1 MRSNDQ
7 ESEENTTDQVAMK
20 IALGFMV
27 MFLIAHFT
35 TLESVEEFGWGI
47 SISIGIFSATACFA
61 MVYYPLRWILSPRRI
76 WNRLF
81 NWASV
86 KLRGNKT
93 KHLSREPRIENSS
106 DIRSSSRPDESIP
119 ALEETPD
126 WYSGEEPWE
135 GTYIDGDDNRK
146 IAETRIK
153 LSYQDGSGKLSDR
166 VVRVGGYDPNH
177 HSGMMIGYCELRTA
191 TRTFR
196 FSRVRE
202 AIDLETGE
210 CIDDLRTYFDN
221 KYAVSPY
228 RTRDELE
235 EEYFEVLLSVFYV
248 AKADGYYREP
258 EKIIIR
264 NYCRE
269 LVNNRDLPD
278 KVIDPVFH
286 YLEPPSLHRFKI
298 AVGRSVSHKS
308 VNNDRFYEVCRD
320 IVGTQDK
327 VTLGEREALDY
338 IKNRL

>member
-1 MRSNDQ
+1 MGSNDQ
-7 ESEENTTDQVAMK
+7 QFEENTTDQVAMK

-27 MFLIAHFT
+27 LYLILILKG
-35 TLESVEEFGWGI
+35 LESTEDVGWGFFVFM
-47 SISIGIFSATACFA
+47 GIFSAAVSFV
-61 MVYYPLRWILSPRRI
+61 MIYYPLRWILSPRRI
-76 WNRLF
+76 WNRFF

-86 KLRGNKT
+86 KLRKNGT
-93 KHLSREPRIENSS
+93 QPFSREARIEKGY
-106 DIRSSSRPDESIP
+106 DTRYQSRPDESFSDGGE
-119 ALEETPD
+119 APD

-153 LSYQDGSGKLSDR
+153 LGYRDGSGNLSDR
-166 VVRVGGYDPNH
+166 VVRVGGYDPH
-177 HSGMMIGYCELRTA
+177 HHTGMMIGYCELREA

-202 AIDLETGE
+202 AVDLETGE
-210 CIDDLRTYFDN
+210 FIEDLRTYFDN

-235 EEYFEVLLSVFYV
+235 EDYFEVLLSIFFV

-258 EKIIIR
+258 EKRIIR
-264 NYCRE
+264 DYCRE

-278 KVIDPVFH
+278 MVIDPVFR

-298 AVGRSVSHKS
+298 AVGRTVDHTSVD
-308 VNNDRFYEVCRD
+308 NDRFYEVCRD

-327 VTLGEREALDY
+327 VTPGEREALDY
-338 IKNRL
+338 IKKRM